1 MPVMRPGGHWGHWPE
16 PAQVLELQQ
25 PKAELQGP
33 GIAGP
38 HLGLPPLAVGA
49 QGSDHGVQRLAGQR
63 VKAQGPKTSAG
74 AKPQGEES

>member
-1 MPVMRPGGHWGHWPE
+1 MPVIRLGEHWGPEPE
-16 PAQVLELQQ
+16 PAQVLEPQQ
-25 PKAELQGP
+25 PKAVLQGL

-74 AKPQGEES
+74 AKPQGEAI